1 MASRF
6 NNLQSALSKLK
17 SALGRVLHSAQKV
30 CRESALLLWQVSVY
44 EGIEGVLL
52 PLLRLAENLIYS
64 CHQEIALLCSSAA
77 SAASALLRGGAV
89 GALLRS
95 GSAVVAGALL
105 RCGREGKHSGVAGLA
120 QVEQALYAGIG
131 SI

>member
-17 SALGRVLHSAQKV
+17 CALGRVLHSAQKV
-30 CRESALLLWQVSVY
+30 CRESAQLLWQVSVY

-64 CHQEIALLCSSAA
+64 CHQKIACT
-77 SAASALLRGGAV
+77 LR
-89 GALLRS
+89 
-95 GSAVVAGALL
+95 
-105 RCGREGKHSGVAGLA
+105 GREGKHSGVAGLA